1 MKTIVYTLMFFA
13 FGIVTSQQLPSIFPY
28 PKMYFAEQSSG
39 AIPSNF
45 SAIVNCSQKNL
56 SQYTQRLQNIIK
68 KVKGQD
74 VPISSLQSQY
84 PNFAVYVGL
93 TTDNNIQQLFP
104 TLKAHSIESLKNSG
118 YYISIRSEA
127 IVIIGQNEEGLG
139 TAIQTFHQLIATQNS
154 LTPTFIWDYPD
165 YPERWIFS
173 QHNLRG
179 AGAVKTIQS
188 LTDTIEKYRLNGFS
202 NHDFKLNRLPYEI
215 PIYFRNIDTIVNYW
229 KERFVKP
236 IPGVAN
242 FGWSEGLLSN
252 NPHLA
257 EGVLTRVRCV
267 VEGDSLHIVPISSVS
282 IPNGGFENVGGNGD
296 FTGWSFYDGAGV
308 SSFRD
313 LSEKHSGV
321 SSARCTNFIAG
332 NSAGNCRFSRQIQCE
347 PHRQYVMSVW
357 FKTENYKGDEV
368 RLLALSGS
376 RSLTYTAFSIPATT
390 QGWQKLEVVFN
401 TLENTQMNIY
411 AGVWGGREG
420 TIWFDDF
427 EIRDAGFMNILR
439 RKGTPVTLRNL
450 TKSTIPKEGID
461 LDSILDPFI
470 TANLGNYG
478 PSHFVRSPRLKPNS
492 SITNG
497 DSIFVEYFHP
507 FTAVSD
513 NQYSG
518 STMVCVSE
526 PEVEMILQDQFQR
539 VDSLFH
545 SPDWFFF
552 QHDEIRNMNR
562 DSACLRTNKS
572 PAELLSD
579 NINLCS
585 NLRQSVKENG
595 RSVIWSDMIDSLHN
609 ARNNYYL
616 INGDL
621 RGIWNLVDPKPV
633 IMNWNGS
640 LKKESSDKFE
650 EMGFKQIASAY
661 YDVGSTTSI
670 RDWRMVMETNDSYE
684 GAMYTTWNGD
694 YRFLRQFSYYVWGA
708 GPNFQQPDVDVCSSN
723 GDLSASVQVLADPF
737 DSKDSITAV
746 SIVVF
751 NAKISSEFPLTKNST
766 TQYQISKQ
774 QFRTDPLWDGTTIN
788 YYFKATNQQGITNLS
803 CVFEACPIAT
813 SAQENPSFLPIIT
826 VRNETM
832 TVQSSV
838 AADVKIVDILGRT
851 ILNFQHDG
859 IGEKR
864 VSIKDVQF
872 GTYLAVF
879 STTNGMVSAIPFVHR

>member
-1 MKTIVYTLMFFA
+1 MKTIVFTLMFLA

-28 PKMYFAEQSSG
+28 PKMYLAEQSSG
-39 AIPSNF
+39 TIPNNF
-45 SAIVNCSQKNL
+45 STIVNCSQKNL
-56 SQYTQRLQNIIK
+56 SLHTQRLQKIIK

-93 TTDNNIQQLFP
+93 PTDGNIQQLFP
-104 TLKAHSIESLKNSG
+104 ALKAHSMEALKSSG

-127 IVIIGQNEEGLG
+127 IVLIGQNEEGLG
-139 TAIQTFHQLIATQNS
+139 TAIQTFHYLLATQNS
-154 LTPTFIWDYPD
+154 LTPSFIWDYPD
-165 YPERWIFS
+165 FPERWLFS

-179 AGAVKTIQS
+179 QGAVKTIQS

-202 NHDFKLNRLPYEI
+202 NHDFKLNRLRYEI

-267 VEGDSLHIVPISSVS
+267 VESDSFRIVPIQSVT

-308 SSFRD
+308 STFHD
-313 LSEKHSGV
+313 LTEKHSGA
-321 SSARCTNFIAG
+321 SSARCSNFLNG
-332 NSAGNCRFSRQIQCE
+332 NSAGNCRFSRQIQCQ

-357 FKTENYKGDEV
+357 VKTQNFKGDEV

-376 RSLTYTAFSIPATT
+376 RSLTYTAFNIPTTT
-390 QGWQKLEVVFN
+390 QDWQKVEVVFN

-439 RKGTPVTLRNL
+439 RKGSPVTLRNL
-450 TKSTIPKEGID
+450 SKSSIPKEGID
-461 LDSILDPFI
+461 LDSIIDPFVS
-470 TANLGNYG
+470 ANFGNYG
-478 PSHFVRSPRLKPNS
+478 PSHYVRSPRLKSGS
-492 SITNG
+492 SISNG
-497 DSIFVEYFHP
+497 DTIFVEYFHP

-526 PEVEMILQDQFQR
+526 PEVETILQDQFTR
-539 VDSLFH
+539 VDSLFQT
-545 SPDWFFF
+545 PEWFFF

-562 DSACLRTNKS
+562 DSACLHTKKS
-572 PAELLSD
+572 PAELLAD

-585 NLRQSVKENG
+585 SLRTSVNPNG

-609 ARNNYYL
+609 ATNNYYL

-621 RGIWNLVDPKPV
+621 RGIWNLVNPKPV

-640 LKKESSDKFE
+640 QKKESSDKFE
-650 EMGFKQIASAY
+650 EMGFKQMASAY
-661 YDVGSTTSI
+661 YDVGNTSSI

-694 YRFLRQFSYYVWGA
+694 YRFLRQFSYYLWGA
-708 GPNFQQPDVDVCSSN
+708 GPNFQQPEVDVCSSN
-723 GDLSASVQVLADPF
+723 GELTASVQVLSDPF
-737 DSKDSITAV
+737 DNKDSIKTV
-746 SIVVF
+746 SIVLF
-751 NAKISSEFPLTKNST
+751 NDKITTEFPLTKDGSSLF
-766 TQYQISKQ
+766 QISKQ
-774 QFRTDPLWDGTTIN
+774 PFKTDPLWDGTSIQ
-788 YYFKATNQQGITNLS
+788 YYFKATNQQGISNNS
-803 CVFEACPIAT
+803 CVFTACPIT
-813 SAQENPSFLPIIT
+813 TT
-826 VRNETM
+826 VDDKSVFVPTIKFEAHRLRIHS
-832 TVQSSV
+832 TVEGEM
-838 AADVKIVDILGRT
+838 KIVDILGRT
-851 ILNFQHDG
+851 ILQFDHNGLGEELVSFQ
-859 IGEKR
+859 
-864 VSIKDVQF
+864 DVQF

-879 STTNGMVSAIPFVHR
+879 STKKGMVSAIPFIHR